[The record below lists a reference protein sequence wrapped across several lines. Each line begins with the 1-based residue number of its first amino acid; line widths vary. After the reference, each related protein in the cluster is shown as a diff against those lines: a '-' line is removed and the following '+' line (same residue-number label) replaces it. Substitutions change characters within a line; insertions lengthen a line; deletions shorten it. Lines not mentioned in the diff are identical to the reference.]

1 MNAPTTLRPPVTT
14 PSAWHVRQV
23 FLVTSL
29 GIVLAAL
36 DLTVT
41 NLAFPAIG
49 KTFPHSASALSW
61 ILNGYTIAY
70 GSLLVTAGRL
80 ADRLGRR
87 RVFFAGLSTFAAGS
101 MLSGLAPSLEILVA
115 GRAVQGVGASA
126 MIPASL
132 GLLLVAAPPERRAV
146 WVALWGAA
154 TAVAAALGPTLG
166 GVIIQEAGWRWA
178 FLLNLPVVAVAL
190 IWGRSVLT
198 ESSDGGSRAPDPVG
212 VALLSAGL
220 GFVALAL
227 VEAPNWGW
235 TDPRTVAAASAAVF
249 AVLAFIYRSWRV
261 ANPVVELHL
270 LRERGFATA
279 NIGQTLMAGAV
290 FTMLLCQVL
299 FLTSIWHY
307 GLIQAGFAVSPAAL
321 TSSVVSW
328 RSGRLAQRYG
338 FRPVLTVGTLL
349 FAAGALLLSFSLDA
363 SPAWWTRWL
372 PGAVL
377 IGVGIGATLPI
388 FSAAAVSALPP
399 AQFSVGSA
407 VNQTAKQLGAILG
420 ISILVAL
427 IGAHPDVARFRDAYI
442 MFSAWA
448 VTAAAV
454 VAVGLRAP
462 TRARALQTEL
472 LPEVAEREAA

>member
-1 MNAPTTLRPPVTT
+1 MNAPTALR
-14 PSAWHVRQV
+14 SASPLANPWHARQV
-23 FLVTSL
+23 FIVTSL
-29 GIVLAAL
+29 GIFLAAL

-49 KTFPHSASALSW
+49 KSFPHSSSALSW

-87 RVFFAGLSTFAAGS
+87 RVFFAGLTTFAAGS
-101 MLSGLAPSLEILVA
+101 VLSGLAPSLELLVT
-115 GRAVQGVGASA
+115 GRVVQGVGASA

-146 WVALWGAA
+146 WVALWGAV
-154 TAVAAALGPTLG
+154 TAIAAGLGPTLG

-178 FLLNLPVVAVAL
+178 FLLNLPVAAVAL
-190 IWGRSVLT
+190 VWGRRILG

-212 VALLSAGL
+212 VAFLSAGL
-220 GFVALAL
+220 GLVALAL

-235 TDPRTVAAASAAVF
+235 TDVRTLTAAGA
-249 AVLAFIYRSWRV
+249 AVLAVVAFVYRSWRV
-261 ANPVVELHL
+261 ANPVVDLRL
-270 LRERGFATA
+270 LGERGFATA
-279 NIGQTLMAGAV
+279 NVGTSLMAGAL

-299 FLTSIWHY
+299 FLTGIWHY
-307 GLIQAGFAVSPAAL
+307 GLIQAGFAVSPAAV
-321 TSSVVSW
+321 TSSIVSW
-328 RSGRLAQRYG
+328 RSGRIAQRYG
-338 FRPVLTVGTLL
+338 FRPVLTVGALL
-349 FAAGALLLSFSLDA
+349 FAAGALLLAFSLDA
-363 SPAWWTRWL
+363 SPDWWTRWL

-388 FSAAAVSALPP
+388 FSAAAVSSLPP

-407 VNQTAKQLGAILG
+407 VNQTARQMGAILG
-420 ISILVAL
+420 ISIFVAM
-427 IGAHPDVARFRDAYI
+427 IGAHPDVARFRDVYI
-442 MFSAWA
+442 MFAAWA
-448 VTAAAV
+448 VAAAIV

-462 TRARALQTEL
+462 ARAQAPQVAPVT
-472 LPEVAEREAA
+472 EVAEREAA